1 MSLRSLLLPPFILMT
16 LAYAGDGVPP
26 RGCAADYPASMSPGN
41 LTIGVACVSA
51 TTAKQIFNADLN
63 AHGYVVFEV
72 SVFPNSG
79 EQADVSTAGFRL
91 SQGADPS
98 VARAV
103 PPHDVAAAIYPQR
116 SSKPETP
123 GNVSVRSS
131 DTIGYSTSTG
141 SRPGANRSGV
151 YTDTN
156 VGVGVGRDPNAPPP
170 PPPNR
175 SMVALE
181 QRLEDQSL
189 PEGITAHPLAGYVY
203 FPKPG
208 KDRRG
213 VYNLT
218 YAGKEGQG
226 SLKLTPPAH

>member
-26 RGCAADYPASMSPGN
+26 RGSAADYPASMSPGN

-131 DTIGYSTSTG
+131 DAIGYSTSTG

-170 PPPNR
+170 PPPIVR
-175 SMVALE
+175 W
-181 QRLEDQSL
+181 SL
-189 PEGITAHPLAGYVY
+189 WNKGWRTSR
-203 FPKPG
+203 FPKAS
-208 KDRRG
+208 RRTPSRICLFSEAG
-213 VYNLT
+213 QGQTGRLQPDVRRQGR
-218 YAGKEGQG
+218 AGKPE
-226 SLKLTPPAH
+226 AHAAAH